1 MPPQPWAASAVP
13 PVLSGNGRALF
24 GREHHQHLAPFEA
37 REAFDLGDFL
47 DIVADA
53 VEEIHAELLVRHFAA
68 AEPQRALHLVAVLE
82 ELDDIAHL
90 HLVIVGVDVRPHLDF
105 LDLDGLL
112 LLAGLGGLLLGLI
125 LQLAQIDEL
134 ANRHLAIGIDLDEIE
149 SRFLSEVKRLGG
161 RYDAPVLAFC
171 VDKLNLGGT
180 NISVG
185 ARPVIRGRGRSE
197 RSANGSGL
205 LDY

>member
-1 MPPQPWAASAVP
+1 
-13 PVLSGNGRALF
+13 
-24 GREHHQHLAPFEA
+24 
-37 REAFDLGDFL
+37 
-47 DIVADA
+47 
-53 VEEIHAELLVRHFAA
+53 
-68 AEPQRALHLVAVLE
+68 
-82 ELDDIAHL
+82 
-90 HLVIVGVDVRPHLDF
+90 
-105 LDLDGLL
+105 
-112 LLAGLGGLLLGLI
+112 LLGLI
-125 LQLAQIDEL
+125 LQFAQIDEL
-134 ANRHLAIGIDLDEIE
+134 ANRHLAVGIDLDEIE